1 MTDNAAANSKSPHK
15 TAKDDPRAI
24 ALLKD
29 EHQTFRTL
37 FDRAEQAEGEA
48 LVAIAQELCLRLD
61 VHMTIEE
68 EILYPALKAVIG
80 EDEVNEGIVEHQS
93 AKRLV
98 EEIEQLNGDEP
109 LYASKVHVLGEE
121 TLHHIDEEDEELF
134 EKAKEAHR
142 AGKIDLD
149 AIGDRLRARQQQLY
163 ARIESTGDEGLTA
176 EADAEEVETV
186 NGPN

>member
-1 MTDNAAANSKSPHK
+1 MSDNAATNSKPPHK
-15 TAKDDPRAI
+15 VGEDDPRAI
-24 ALLKD
+24 ALLKE

-37 FDRAEQAEGEA
+37 FDRAEQAEGKA
-48 LVAIAQELCLRLD
+48 LVTIAQELCLRLD

-68 EILYPALKAVIG
+68 EILYPALKAAIG
-80 EDEVNEGIVEHQS
+80 DDEVNEGIVEHQS
-93 AKRLV
+93 AKRLI

-121 TLHHIDEEDEELF
+121 TIHHIDEEDEELF

-149 AIGDRLRARQQQLY
+149 AIGDRLRDRQRELY
-163 ARIESTGDEGLTA
+163 ARIESTGEEGPTA
-176 EADAEEVETV
+176 EANAEEVETV
-186 NGPN
+186 NGRR